1 MRILLFISA
10 MIAFALTSEA
20 SQAQERDEDECLR
33 LQPSITSP
41 VEMAACTSDLR
52 GSEQAVDK
60 AVAELR
66 SRVPAESR
74 RLLDEAQRR
83 WTQHRNAQCRWEAGG
98 AIGSTMNSSDIVGC
112 LADMN
117 RERANYLRD
126 ELKRW

>member
-1 MRILLFISA
+1 MRILFFISA

-41 VEMAACTSDLR
+41 VEMAACTSDLT
-52 GSEQAVDK
+52 GSEQTVDK

-83 WTQHRNAQCRWEAGG
+83 WTKHRNAQCRCEAGG
-98 AIGSTMNSSDIVGC
+98 AVGSTMNSSDIVGC
-112 LADMN
+112 VADMN